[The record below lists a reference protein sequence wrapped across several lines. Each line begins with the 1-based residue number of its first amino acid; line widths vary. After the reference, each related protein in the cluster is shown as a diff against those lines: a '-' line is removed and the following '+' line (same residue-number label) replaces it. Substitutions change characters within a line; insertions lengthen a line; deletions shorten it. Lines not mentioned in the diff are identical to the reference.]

1 METNPVK
8 AIRAKCLDCC
18 CDQAN
23 EVKLCPVK
31 DCSHWPCRF
40 GKNPY
45 RTRTLT
51 PEQREAAAERLSLT
65 CCPGSDTMTASTM
78 PTATPTLSS
87 GF

>member
-23 EVKLCPVK
+23 EVKLCPVE
-31 DCSHWPCRF
+31 DCPLWPFRF

-45 RTRTLT
+45 RTRVLT
-51 PEQREAAAERLSLT
+51 PEQKEAAAQRLKQARLSKNH
-65 CCPGSDTMTASTM
+65 SQENKNSE
-78 PTATPTLSS
+78 
-87 GF
+87 

>member
-31 DCSHWPCRF
+31 DCSLWPFRF

-51 PEQREAAAERLSLT
+51 PEQREAAAERLKQ
-65 CCPGSDTMTASTM
+65 A
-78 PTATPTLSS
+78 TLSKNRS
-87 GF
+87 QENKDSE